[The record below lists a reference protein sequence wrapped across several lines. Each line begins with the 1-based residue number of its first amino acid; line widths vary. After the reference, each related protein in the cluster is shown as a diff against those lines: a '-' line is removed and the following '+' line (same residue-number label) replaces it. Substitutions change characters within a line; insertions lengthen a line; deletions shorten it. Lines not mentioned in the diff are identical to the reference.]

1 MAQEQAY
8 AFDFFL
14 GAESLGDHRLL
25 NGVRGVAVDRG
36 SGDFYAVSSSSR
48 VSRFTRDG
56 LLLAQWGA
64 DGSGPGELKVPQ
76 DIAVGPQGHVYI
88 ADTGNCRIQRFT
100 PDGEFLGSWGR
111 KGTGEG
117 EMGQP
122 QPPAAWRR
130 MVLGLDV
137 CVRLSERD
145 LRPMDQVLS
154 IVKGDVIAAT
164 MADGSWGGLA
174 MHTTV
179 GRQTYYADSRGF
191 EGVVIEL
198 EIDYATAPD
207 DTYEN
212 RI

>member
-1 MAQEQAY
+1 MEARLPMAELYPIDERIVQAV
-8 AFDFFL
+8 AAAL
-14 GAESLGDHRLL
+14 AEISTD
-25 NGVRGVAVDRG
+25 NGFATDIAEVFRPRRTGEGFAPRDMGVAV
-36 SGDFYAVSSSSR
+36 R
-48 VSRFTRDG
+48 VLSD
-56 LLLAQWGA
+56 
-64 DGSGPGELKVPQ
+64 DP
-76 DIAVGPQGHVYI
+76 
-88 ADTGNCRIQRFT
+88 
-100 PDGEFLGSWGR
+100 
-111 KGTGEG
+111 TGEG

-164 MADGSWGGLA
+164 MADGIWGGLA
-174 MHTTV
+174 MNTTV

-191 EGVVIEL
+191 EGVVIEPG
-198 EIDYATAPD
+198 IDYATAPD